1 MSLATWVMIARA
13 RRRQLQCEPDKQT
26 LNTETGPT
34 PQISFARML
43 IEAARNNPELNS
55 SHENNTDSKTTNQS
69 YDDLDYESKE

>member
-43 IEAARNNPELNS
+43 IEAARNNPELNP
-55 SHENNTDSKTTNQS
+55 SH
-69 YDDLDYESKE
+69 